1 MLERLCPDEIV
12 PRLEHIDQQVLLE
25 RGIRGLLIDVDNTL
39 VNWRGHRIPKQRVA
53 WLNAAKDHFA
63 ICLLSNSITARRLR
77 HLGKVLALPYVARWG
92 WGRKPFSG
100 GYREAFKLIGVPPSQ
115 TAMIGD
121 QLLTDVFGGNRLGM
135 HTILVHT
142 VSDSEFFI
150 TRINRWIEAII
161 RARLIRRG
169 LWPPVT
175 YHEPN
180 PVLEPDNEPG

>member
-1 MLERLCPDEIV
+1 MLERFCPDEII
-12 PRLEHIDQQVLLE
+12 PRLEQIDQQALLE

-53 WLNAAKDHFA
+53 WLKAAKDNFA
-63 ICLLSNSITARRLR
+63 ICLLSNSITARRLQ
-77 HLGKVLALPYVARWG
+77 HLGKVLALPYVGRWG
-92 WGRKPFSG
+92 WGRKPFGG
-100 GYREAFKLIGVPPSQ
+100 GYREAFKLISVPPSQ

-142 VSDSEFFI
+142 LSDSEFFI

-161 RARLIRRG
+161 RARLTHRG

-175 YHEPN
+175 GREI
-180 PVLEPDNEPG
+180 LAGAEAGNEPG